1 MKSIIDKNIKK
12 GLYLITED
20 GKVWSN
26 WKSNFLIPKKD
37 KDGYLELGLQCENGE
52 RKMFRI
58 ATLVLLTFIGLPS
71 KDILDPTV
79 NHIDSNISNNYYK
92 NLEWMERGENSSIR
106 IHKGKG
112 IENHEAIL
120 TEKEVRDICNL
131 LMETNLSYKEIADIF
146 HVEKSTVSNIKRKKN
161 WTNITSQ
168 YDLKSCRKVYRDM
181 DGRFVSYNPLI

>member
-71 KDILDPTV
+71 K
-79 NHIDSNISNNYYK
+79 
-92 NLEWMERGENSSIR
+92 IR
-106 IHKGKG
+106 PYSK
-112 IENHEAIL
+112 
-120 TEKEVRDICNL
+120 
-131 LMETNLSYKEIADIF
+131 SY
-146 HVEKSTVSNIKRKKN
+146 
-161 WTNITSQ
+161 
-168 YDLKSCRKVYRDM
+168 
-181 DGRFVSYNPLI
+181 